1 MTNSSNYM
9 NDFHYET
16 ILPQSADAYGSVTN
30 FKRFSQPSRKGS
42 VLQKF
47 CSKEYFRE
55 KHDWFVNRFININ
68 KSNCR
73 FKSYHGFS
81 FLSKILSINK
91 NKNAIVDI
99 KIF

>member
-1 MTNSSNYM
+1 M

-30 FKRFSQPSRKGS
+30 FKRFSQPSRKGFRFTKI
-42 VLQKF
+42 LQQRIF
-47 CSKEYFRE
+47 PR
-55 KHDWFVNRFININ
+55 KHDWFVNRLININ

-81 FLSKILSINK
+81 FSSKILSINK

-99 KIF
+99 KNL